1 MLRTLTLAM
10 VASLCLAP
18 MAHAKKDKKKKDKNA
33 PPPVGWH
40 AEEGWAGE
48 CWFPPNFD
56 EMGPGDRRMAW
67 QETREQIMGQWS
79 GNKGDG
85 VQVREKVVMDMETV
99 LLAKP
104 ERIQQVSADNLEQCK
119 AFMAAGGTDA
129 GPWVSWLTGQPAILT
144 EGECPYAP
152 LDYTLFDYLN
162 ITAKWQIPANVCK
175 DDHIKIKATEGDF
188 YRIEKGG
195 PWINANGD
203 PDQVAGGS
211 LPCNHEGCFKG
222 QLLMRY
228 TPDNANPQIMAVGTF
243 LEFRVPAHGKIEIMI
258 NDDDLMDNEFK
269 VESGLEH
276 HTGIEYSAVGG

>member
-1 MLRTLTLAM
+1 MFRTLALTMA
-10 VASLCLAP
+10 VSLCIAP
-18 MAHAKKDKKKKDKNA
+18 VAEAKKNKKKSKNA

-40 AEEGWAGE
+40 AEEEWPGE
-48 CWFPPNFD
+48 CWFPPNFE
-56 EMGPGDRRMAW
+56 EMGSGDRRMAW
-67 QETREQIMGQWS
+67 QETREQIIGQWS
-79 GNKGDG
+79 GGKDDG
-85 VQVREKVVMDMETV
+85 VKVREKVVIDMETV
-99 LLAKP
+99 LLSKP
-104 ERIQQVSADNLEQCK
+104 ERIQQVSVDNLEQCK
-119 AFMAAGGTDA
+119 QYMAAGGTDA
-129 GPWVSWLTGQPAILT
+129 GPWASWLTGLPAQLT
-144 EGECPYAP
+144 VGECPYAP

-162 ITAKWQIPANVCK
+162 ITGKWQIPASVCK

-203 PDQVAGGS
+203 TDQVAGGS

-243 LEFRVPAHGKIEIMI
+243 LEFMVPAHGKIEIMI

>member
-1 MLRTLTLAM
+1 MFRTLALTMA
-10 VASLCLAP
+10 VSLCIAP
-18 MAHAKKDKKKKDKNA
+18 VAEAKKNKKKDKNA

-40 AEEGWAGE
+40 AEEEWAGE
-48 CWFPPNFD
+48 CWFPPNFE
-56 EMGPGDRRMAW
+56 EMGSGDRRMAW
-67 QETREQIMGQWS
+67 QETREQIMSQWN
-79 GNKGDG
+79 GGKDDG
-85 VQVREKVVMDMETV
+85 VKVREKVVLDMETV
-99 LLAKP
+99 LLSKP

-119 AFMAAGGTDA
+119 QYMTAGGTDA
-129 GPWVSWLTGQPAILT
+129 GPWASWLTGLPAQLT
-144 EGECPYAP
+144 VGECPYAP

-162 ITAKWQIPANVCK
+162 ITGKWQIPANVCK
-175 DDHIKIKATEGDF
+175 DDHIKLKATGGDF

-195 PWINANGD
+195 PWINADGD

-228 TPDNANPQIMAVGTF
+228 TPDNANPQIMAMGTF
-243 LEFRVPAHGKIEIMI
+243 LEFMVPAHGKIEIMI